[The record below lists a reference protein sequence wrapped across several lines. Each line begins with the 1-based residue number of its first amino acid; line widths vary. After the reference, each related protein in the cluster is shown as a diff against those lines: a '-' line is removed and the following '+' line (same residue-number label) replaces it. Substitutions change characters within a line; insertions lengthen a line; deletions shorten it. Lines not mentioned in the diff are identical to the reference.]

1 MKLGLYSITYL
12 GLWYRGKELTL
23 PEMIGRAR
31 EYGYDGI
38 EIDGK
43 RPHGNPLDWPTARCR
58 ELRAIADG
66 EGIDIYAVAAN
77 NDFSNPVPE
86 VREAQ
91 ICFVRELI
99 RMAADLG
106 APTLRVFLAWWG
118 VTRHP
123 QLATYDIA
131 EGYWPIV
138 HEKFPTEEIWGW
150 CREALV
156 ECARYAG
163 DAGVTLAL
171 QNHKPLIDDHHDLL
185 RMIREVGSPHLKA
198 CLDAPLL
205 PDRSTAGIREAA
217 HAVGPL
223 QVLTHF
229 GGEFE
234 RLPDGSIRG
243 FERNDGVVGEDTN
256 RYYADFARAMTE
268 VGYDG
273 YIGYELCHQLPVVN
287 GRDGRHRVRRRAGPP
302 RRRVHAGDHR
312 RGSRR
317 RGRARRAEEAHTM
330 ALRRTLAL
338 TLVLAIAGT
347 AAGQEKKR
355 RLLVVGQAKGYQH
368 ESISTAMV
376 TLYNL
381 GRGPGQWDTVF
392 RTDCTAIT
400 KKPLKYGAKNLDD
413 FDAVAFFTDGDLD
426 MDDSQKADLLAFVRD
441 DGKGFLGIHSAAITF
456 TRWPDYGDDARRL
469 FRRPPLG
476 RVRRP
481 PRGRRPRLPRPGPP
495 PPRVHPERRDLP
507 DQGLLARPGPRPAPP
522 RRRPGRPDPQG
533 RPPHGRRLRRRLG
546 PRVRQGARRLQR
558 AGARPRRL
566 GAAGDAVDVAGA
578 GPLVDGPRP
587 RGRHPSACAG
597 QVSPRSSYTTRP
609 VRAPNR
615 SSETHPRV
623 AGGAVGTGRMGR
635 P

>member
-23 PEMIGRAR
+23 PEMIARAR
-31 EYGYDGI
+31 DYGYDGI

-58 ELRAIADG
+58 ELRELADG

-138 HEKFPTEEIWGW
+138 TEKFPTEEIWGW

-171 QNHKPLIDDHHDLL
+171 QNHKPLISDHDDLL
-185 RMIREVGSPHLKA
+185 RMIREVDSPHLKA
-198 CLDAPLL
+198 CLDAPLM
-205 PDRSTAGIREAA
+205 PDRSTSGIREGS

-243 FERNDGVVGEDTN
+243 FERNDGVVGEETN
-256 RYYADFARAMTE
+256 RYYADFARAMNE
-268 VGYDG
+268 IGYDG
-273 YIGYELCHQLPVVN
+273 YIGYELCHQLPLVN
-287 GRDGRHRVRRRAGPP
+287 GQTVGIEYADQQARLAAEFMRTIIDAEVGATVGR
-302 RRRVHAGDHR
+302 
-312 RGSRR
+312 
-317 RGRARRAEEAHTM
+317 
-330 ALRRTLAL
+330 
-338 TLVLAIAGT
+338 
-347 AAGQEKKR
+347 
-355 RLLVVGQAKGYQH
+355 
-368 ESISTAMV
+368 
-376 TLYNL
+376 
-381 GRGPGQWDTVF
+381 
-392 RTDCTAIT
+392 
-400 KKPLKYGAKNLDD
+400 
-413 FDAVAFFTDGDLD
+413 
-426 MDDSQKADLLAFVRD
+426 
-441 DGKGFLGIHSAAITF
+441 
-456 TRWPDYGDDARRL
+456 
-469 FRRPPLG
+469 
-476 RVRRP
+476 
-481 PRGRRPRLPRPGPP
+481 
-495 PPRVHPERRDLP
+495 
-507 DQGLLARPGPRPAPP
+507 
-522 RRRPGRPDPQG
+522 
-533 RPPHGRRLRRRLG
+533 
-546 PRVRQGARRLQR
+546 
-558 AGARPRRL
+558 
-566 GAAGDAVDVAGA
+566 
-578 GPLVDGPRP
+578 
-587 RGRHPSACAG
+587 
-597 QVSPRSSYTTRP
+597 
-609 VRAPNR
+609 
-615 SSETHPRV
+615 
-623 AGGAVGTGRMGR
+623 
-635 P
+635 